1 MSDLRP
7 PFAAALRAFGVA
19 ATVTLPDGDPVETR
33 VLWQPPVTEEY
44 PTGSDHRR
52 ATPRRRM
59 SIGADDVP
67 NVPRGTIINA
77 AEVRGRAAADWKVD
91 ETERVDNDHHRVV
104 VLPVRVP

>member
-1 MSDLRP
+1 M
-7 PFAAALRAFGVA
+7 
-19 ATVTLPDGDPVETR
+19 ETR